1 LPLTRLFPRD
11 LIDQVAAIL
20 GQVDVQGRAPRTWQ
34 PINTAGQLVIEARS
48 AVPGRLHGRVREPG
62 GLGCGIPAYD
72 RLVILRCTSKLL
84 AVIGP
89 PLAAKPAPEPDA
101 EDWYANLLWFD
112 RRKCLLLTHAG
123 TLFSIF
129 EANVS
134 APGLRATGPFVS
146 RLIERELA
154 CEGLPSA
161 LFAGLEP
168 RDLILAKTADRSV
181 LGCMNDMAF
190 LCRYTIAESGGL
202 MRTDLGALNQLLR
215 RNINS
220 ARGYQPPIE
229 LAARRSRESGR

>member
-1 LPLTRLFPRD
+1 M
-11 LIDQVAAIL
+11 
-20 GQVDVQGRAPRTWQ
+20 GQVRRPR
-34 PINTAGQLVIEARS
+34 
-48 AVPGRLHGRVREPG
+48 
-62 GLGCGIPAYD
+62 GLGCGISAYD

-89 PLAAKPAPEPDA
+89 ALAAKPAPAPDA

-112 RRKCLLLTHAG
+112 RRKCLLLTHAA

-134 APGLRATGPFVS
+134 APGLRATGPLVT

-154 CEGLPSA
+154 C
-161 LFAGLEP
+161 
-168 RDLILAKTADRSV
+168 DRS
-181 LGCMNDMAF
+181 
-190 LCRYTIAESGGL
+190 
-202 MRTDLGALNQLLR
+202 LR

-229 LAARRSRESGR
+229 LAARRSKESGR

>member
-1 LPLTRLFPRD
+1 M
-11 LIDQVAAIL
+11 
-20 GQVDVQGRAPRTWQ
+20 
-34 PINTAGQLVIEARS
+34 
-48 AVPGRLHGRVREPG
+48 
-62 GLGCGIPAYD
+62 PAYD

-89 PLAAKPAPEPDA
+89 ALAMRPAPAPDA

-112 RRKCLLLTHAG
+112 RRKCLLLTHSA

-134 APGLRATGPFVS
+134 AHSLRATGSLVT

-154 CEGLPSA
+154 SEGLPSA
-161 LFAGLEP
+161 VFTGLGPQE
-168 RDLILAKTADRSV
+168 LILAKTADRSV

-190 LCRYTIAESGGL
+190 LCQHTIAESGGL
-202 MRTDLGALNQLLR
+202 MATDLVALNRSLR

-220 ARGYQPPIE
+220 ARGYQRPIE
-229 LAARRSRESGR
+229 LTARRLAGSG